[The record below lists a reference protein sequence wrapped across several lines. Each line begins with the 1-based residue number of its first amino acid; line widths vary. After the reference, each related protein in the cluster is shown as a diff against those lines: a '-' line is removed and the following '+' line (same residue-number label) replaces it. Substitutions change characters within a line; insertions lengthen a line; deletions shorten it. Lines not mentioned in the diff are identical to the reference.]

1 MWLCD
6 RAACNWIL
14 AVLHRAKDKKGCQ
27 AFQQMLGF
35 IIWIS
40 KCIHV
45 TQIIS
50 ANWYDPTFFFRI
62 ISVSITP
69 GCTSFCG
76 VHSISLWNSIE
87 LIYKAATWKHPLPLS
102 NLNGCT
108 LSFTPTE
115 SLVRGRR
122 QALWEELVIF
132 DYINKLYLI
141 QLNQQQWIEWYDN
154 NWHTRYYRMPLSGC
168 VSCMTDYWLWKT
180 ALTSSWHL
188 DIPPRFGSES
198 TITR

>member
-76 VHSISLWNSIE
+76 VHSISLWNSIK

-102 NLNGCT
+102 NSNGCT

-115 SLVRGRR
+115 SLDRGRR

-132 DYINKLYLI
+132 GYNDN
-141 QLNQQQWIEWYDN
+141 NDN

-168 VSCMTDYWLWKT
+168 VSCMTENCSDVFL
-180 ALTSSWHL
+180 ASWYTTQ
-188 DIPPRFGSES
+188 IWQWVYNYS
-198 TITR
+198 